1 METTTLTVPPI
12 AVEDM
17 TPLVRQLINLV
28 RQQTEQIDQL
38 TADNQTLRDEVA
50 RLKKHAP
57 RPKITPGRP
66 SRSHSPSDPQPGKRP
81 GSAKRCK
88 TETLDIHETR
98 RIAPASRPD
107 DATFRGC
114 RRYTI
119 QDIRITGHTIRYEL
133 EQWEG
138 PDGTMYTGQLPPSAQ
153 GGHFG
158 PTLRSFILYQ
168 YYHGHVTQPRLLVQ
182 LREYGVDISSGQ
194 LSRVLIEGHEAFHAE
209 KTDMLSTALEVS
221 PYVQTDDTGARHQG
235 KNGYCTYIGTPWMS
249 WFASTDSKSRLNFF
263 SLLRAGRTT
272 YVLEPDAMTYMEE
285 RGLSK
290 TWLAVLQEFAGY
302 AFLDD
307 AAWQTFLASLGM
319 DAPDPIRIATEGAML
334 GTLLC
339 HGVAPDLVV
348 LSDGAGQFNVF
359 LHALC
364 WIHAERSLTKLIPV
378 TEQEQAALDA
388 VREEFWHCYVEMKA
402 YQQAPD
408 EAHNMLLTW
417 RFERLTARD
426 TGYEALDAVLRRLG
440 NHQAELLRV
449 LDHPEVPV
457 HNNGSEQAIR
467 EYVTR
472 RKISG
477 GTRSEAGRKS
487 RDTFTSLKQTCRK
500 VGISFWQYLLDR
512 LWRHE
517 IIPPL
522 ADLIRQRTLKPG

>member
-1 METTTLTVPPI
+1 METTIPLPLI
-12 AVEDM
+12 GAEDM
-17 TPLVRQLINLV
+17 TPLVRQLIELV
-28 RQQTEQIDQL
+28 RQQSEQIEQL
-38 TADNQTLRDEVA
+38 TAENQALRDEVA
-50 RLKKHAP
+50 RLKKHAR
-57 RPKITPGRP
+57 RPQVKPSRP
-66 SRSHSPSDPQPGKRP
+66 SRPQSPSDPTPGKRP
-81 GSAKRCK
+81 GSAKRHK
-88 TETLDIHETR
+88 TETLEIHETR

-107 DATFRGC
+107 NATFLGC
-114 RRYTI
+114 RSYTV
-119 QDIRITGHTIRYEL
+119 QDIRITSHNIRYEL

-138 PDGTMYTGQLPPSAQ
+138 PDGTVYGGQLPPSAQ

-194 LSRVLIEGHEAFHAE
+194 LSRLLTEGHEAFHAE
-209 KTDMLSTALEVS
+209 KTDMLSTALAVS

-249 WFASTDSKSRLNFF
+249 WFASTDSKSRLNFLT
-263 SLLRAGRTT
+263 LLRAGQTL
-272 YVLEPDAMTYMEE
+272 YVLEPDAITYMEE
-285 RGLSK
+285 RGLPK
-290 TWLAVLQEFAGY
+290 TWLALIREFTGY

-307 AAWQTFLASLGM
+307 AAWQTFLTSLGM
-319 DAPDPIRIATEGAML
+319 EVPEPIRIATEGAML
-334 GTLLC
+334 GALLC
-339 HGVAPDLVV
+339 QGVTPDLVV

-388 VREEFWHCYVEMKA
+388 AREEFWRCYADLQA

-408 EAHNMLLTW
+408 EAQRILLTW
-417 RFERLTARD
+417 RFERLTARKTD
-426 TGYEALDAVLRRLG
+426 YAALDAVLQRLG
-440 NHQAELLRV
+440 SHQAQLLRV
-449 LDHPEVPV
+449 LEYPEVPV

-477 GTRSEAGRKS
+477 GTRSEAGRNS

-500 VGISFWQYLLDR
+500 VGISFWQYLMDR
-512 LWRHE
+512 LGRHDT
-517 IIPPL
+517 ILPL
-522 ADLIRQRTLKPG
+522 ADLIRQRTLEPG

>member
-1 METTTLTVPPI
+1 METTNPLPPI
-12 AVEDM
+12 GAEDM
-17 TPLVRQLINLV
+17 TPLVRQLIELV
-28 RQQTEQIDQL
+28 RQQTEQIEQL

-50 RLKKHAP
+50 RLKKHVQ
-57 RPKITPGRP
+57 RPKVKPSRP
-66 SRSHSPSDPQPGKRP
+66 SRPQSPSDPTPGKRP
-81 GSAKRCK
+81 GSAKRRK

-107 DATFRGC
+107 DATFIGC
-114 RRYTI
+114 RCYTV
-119 QDIRITGHTIRYEL
+119 QDIRITSHNIRYEL
-133 EQWEG
+133 EQWEA
-138 PDGTMYTGQLPPSAQ
+138 PDGTVYRGQLPPSAQ

-194 LSRVLIEGHEAFHAE
+194 LSRLLTEGHETFHVE

-249 WFASTDSKSRLNFF
+249 WFASTDSKSRLNFLT
-263 SLLRAGRTT
+263 LLRAGHTM
-272 YVLEPDAMTYMEE
+272 YVLEPDAITYMEE
-285 RGLSK
+285 RGLPK
-290 TWLAVLQEFAGY
+290 TWLALIREFTGY

-307 AAWQTFLASLGM
+307 AAWQTFLTSLGM
-319 DAPDPIRIATEGAML
+319 EAPEPIRIATEGAML

-378 TEQEQAALDA
+378 TEQEQTALDA
-388 VREEFWHCYVEMKA
+388 VREEFWRCYADLQA

-408 EAHNMLLTW
+408 DAQRILLTW
-417 RFERLTARD
+417 RFERLTARN
-426 TGYEALDAVLRRLG
+426 TEYAALDAVLRRLG
-440 NHQAELLRV
+440 SHQDELLRV
-449 LDHPEVPV
+449 LGHPEVPV

-500 VGISFWQYLLDR
+500 VGISFWQYLMDR
-512 LWRHE
+512 LGRHDT
-517 IIPPL
+517 IPPL
-522 ADLIRQRTLKPG
+522 ADLIRQRTLEPG